1 MLTMWATWAGVVSG
15 LGLVLIGANREA
27 TPVTAPTTLLTRPER
42 GIGDT
47 VAAATVVSVYVLL
60 LLIIDR
66 FWTTT
71 AIGLVLIVLLWAG
84 NRLKVAI
91 LNEVLVFSDIFLAGH
106 ALRYPRLYFGYA
118 PKWIWPVLMAGVG
131 VLGWSLTIEAP
142 MNVFTGLE
150 RLGLISL
157 WAVMFGLMA
166 CKMARPSEGIKAFLS
181 KHPLSFDTQT
191 DAWAY
196 TPLGAVLLHVLW
208 HGQRRHVIRER
219 FAIKADMTAGMAE
232 ETGDAGMKEGE
243 GSKGHHL
250 LIQAES
256 FVPVGELLGR
266 PSRTP
271 EIDDLMRRTTSGRLE
286 LDWRGA
292 YTMRT
297 EFAVLTGHAP
307 RELETYGFDPYR
319 LAAMIPMKSLARTFK
334 TKGWRTVVCHPND
347 ARFFERDKVMC
358 HLGFDEFI
366 DLADLQARW
375 PHLKDKSSLC
385 GHYVSD
391 EALMAWAADY
401 LKEVKEPTFLFI
413 ITMEAHGPWD
423 AAKFE
428 GANMLTEVE
437 RYEVHLAHLDSG
449 LAKVKRAQA
458 GGLPLSVL
466 MYGDHLPG
474 LDVLR
479 ACTANIP
486 ADTRWVMWNEREVNL
501 MTIGPEEGK
510 SSSLKPEHLG
520 EAWLAKE
527 ARAGCV

>member
-166 CKMARPSEGIKAFLS
+166 CKMARPSEGIKVFLS
-181 KHPLSFDTQT
+181 EHPLSFDTQT

-196 TPLGAVLLHVLW
+196 TPLVQSCCMCSGTASVVMS
-208 HGQRRHVIRER
+208 
-219 FAIKADMTAGMAE
+219 FA
-232 ETGDAGMKEGE
+232 
-243 GSKGHHL
+243 S
-250 LIQAES
+250 
-256 FVPVGELLGR
+256 
-266 PSRTP
+266 
-271 EIDDLMRRTTSGRLE
+271 
-286 LDWRGA
+286 
-292 YTMRT
+292 
-297 EFAVLTGHAP
+297 
-307 RELETYGFDPYR
+307 
-319 LAAMIPMKSLARTFK
+319 
-334 TKGWRTVVCHPND
+334 
-347 ARFFERDKVMC
+347 
-358 HLGFDEFI
+358 
-366 DLADLQARW
+366 
-375 PHLKDKSSLC
+375 
-385 GHYVSD
+385 
-391 EALMAWAADY
+391 AL
-401 LKEVKEPTFLFI
+401 P
-413 ITMEAHGPWD
+413 
-423 AAKFE
+423 
-428 GANMLTEVE
+428 
-437 RYEVHLAHLDSG
+437 
-449 LAKVKRAQA
+449 
-458 GGLPLSVL
+458 
-466 MYGDHLPG
+466 
-474 LDVLR
+474 
-479 ACTANIP
+479 
-486 ADTRWVMWNEREVNL
+486 
-501 MTIGPEEGK
+501 
-510 SSSLKPEHLG
+510 
-520 EAWLAKE
+520 
-527 ARAGCV
+527 